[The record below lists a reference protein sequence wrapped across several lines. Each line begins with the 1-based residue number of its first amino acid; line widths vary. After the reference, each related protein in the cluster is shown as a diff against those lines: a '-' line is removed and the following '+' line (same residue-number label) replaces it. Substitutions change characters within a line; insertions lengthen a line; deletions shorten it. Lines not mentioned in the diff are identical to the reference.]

1 MDALTKGNLMLLSTQ
16 TNLDFCDVLLECQ
29 CFVLTVLVNLYEE
42 PEKPANAL
50 EYPFE
55 VVVI

>member
-1 MDALTKGNLMLLSTQ
+1 MKLLSGIKRKVTISSIAS
-16 TNLDFCDVLLECQ
+16 LYDFN

-50 EYPFE
+50 EYPSLKTST
-55 VVVI
+55 